1 MADSTLSQIAA
12 TAPTESVHN
21 VARNQFLK
29 ALRRSPK
36 GLAGLLLIGMI
47 LIGAAAAPALAP
59 YDPAQQVLGWRFLPP
74 VWATGGGWDHILGGD
89 NLGRDIFSRI
99 VVGARTSLAVAII
112 VVALAATIG
121 SLLGAVAG
129 YAGGIVDNLI
139 MRLVD
144 FLLAFPFL
152 LLALMIMAI
161 LGPGFWTMVLALSI
175 ALWVNYAR
183 VVRGEAL
190 RIEQMEFVE
199 AARSIGVPGWRI
211 VLGHVLPN
219 VIPSVLV
226 LATLEVALVIIAEAA
241 LSFLGLGVQP
251 PTPSWGKMISEGRD
265 FLYDAPWMVLG
276 PGLVILMTSVG
287 INLFGDFLRDFVDPR
302 AER

>member
-1 MADSTLSQIAA
+1 M
-12 TAPTESVHN
+12 
-21 VARNQFLK
+21 
-29 ALRRSPK
+29 
-36 GLAGLLLIGMI
+36 
-47 LIGAAAAPALAP
+47 
-59 YDPAQQVLGWRFLPP
+59 
-74 VWATGGGWDHILGGD
+74 
-89 NLGRDIFSRI
+89 
-99 VVGARTSLAVAII
+99 AVAVV

-129 YAGGIVDNLI
+129 YAGGIVDNII
-139 MRLVD
+139 MRLAD

-211 VLGHVLPN
+211 VLGHVVPN

-241 LSFLGLGVQP
+241 LSVLGLGVQP

-287 INLFGDFLRDFVDPR
+287 INLFGDFLRDFIDPR
-302 AER
+302 TER

>member
-1 MADSTLSQIAA
+1 MVESALPMPAER
-12 TAPTESVHN
+12 APAVE
-21 VARNQFLK
+21 RGRFRR
-29 ALRRSPK
+29 ALLRSPK
-36 GLAGLLLIGMI
+36 GLTGLVLVGLI
-47 LIGAAAAPALAP
+47 LAVAATAPLLAP
-59 YDPAQQVLGWRFLPP
+59 HDPARQMLEWRFLPP
-74 VWATGGGWDHILGGD
+74 AWATGGDWSHLLGGD
-89 NLGRDIFSRI
+89 NLGRDIFSRV
-99 VVGARTSLAVAII
+99 VVGARTSIAVAAL
-112 VVALAATIG
+112 VVALATTVG

-129 YAGGIVDNLI
+129 YAGGAVDSVV
-139 MRLVD
+139 MRLAD
-144 FLLAFPFL
+144 FQLAFPFL

-161 LGPGFWTMVLALSI
+161 LGPGFWTVVLALSI
-175 ALWVNYAR
+175 ALWVNFAR

-190 RIEQMEFVE
+190 RIRQMEFVE

-219 VIPSVLV
+219 VIPSILV
-226 LATLEVALVIIAEAA
+226 LATLDVALVIIAEAA

-276 PGLVILMTSVG
+276 PGAVILMTSVG
-287 INLFGDFLRDFVDPR
+287 INLFGDFLRDWVDPR

>member
-1 MADSTLSQIAA
+1 MADTALPLAPERAPAA
-12 TAPTESVHN
+12 E
-21 VARNQFLK
+21 RGRFRR

-36 GLAGLLLIGMI
+36 GLAGLVLVGLV
-47 LIGAAAAPALAP
+47 LACAALAP
-59 YDPAQQVLGWRFLPP
+59 VLAPIDPVQQVLDWRFLPP
-74 VWATGGGWDHILGGD
+74 AWAQGGGWDHILGGD
-89 NLGRDIFSRI
+89 NLGRDIFSRV
-99 VVGARTSLAVAII
+99 VVGARTSVAVAVL
-112 VVALAATIG
+112 VVALSATIG
-121 SLLGAVAG
+121 SLLGAIAG
-129 YAGGIVDNLI
+129 YAGGIVDNVI
-139 MRLVD
+139 MRLAD
-144 FLLAFPFL
+144 FQLAFPFL

-175 ALWVNYAR
+175 ALWVNFAR

-190 RIEQMEFVE
+190 RIRQMEFVE

-211 VLGHVLPN
+211 VLGHVVPN
-219 VIPSVLV
+219 VIPSILV
-226 LATLEVALVIIAEAA
+226 LATLDVALVIIAEAA

-287 INLFGDFLRDFVDPR
+287 INLFGDFLRDFADPR